1 MPDLFHVDN
10 AAKIRCFGRPA
21 ALDAIRQ
28 PAGTL
33 LGRIAPDELVVVGQP
48 GTAAS
53 LLEDL
58 EGQLAGEGNA
68 ALVIDHT
75 DGWSFFSIVGEGS
88 DEVFARIANWKLPE
102 STGAPVFTVGKTCH
116 VAGKLFVR
124 PNRIDIMTGAEV
136 VAHVRETLEHAGHAA
151 GMHTVEAPAV
161 DPIGVGAE
169 GVPVS

>member
-1 MPDLFHVDN
+1 VPDLFHVDN

-33 LGRIAPDELVVVGQP
+33 LGLF
-48 GTAAS
+48 
-53 LLEDL
+53 EDL
-58 EGQLAGEGNA
+58 EGQLSGEGNA

-75 DGWSFFSIVGEGS
+75 DGWSFFTIVGEDSG
-88 DEVFARIANWKLPE
+88 EVFARIANWKLPE
-102 STGAPVFTVGKTCH
+102 STGAPVFTVGKTCD

-136 VAHVRETLEHAGHAA
+136 VAHVRETLEHAGHAV